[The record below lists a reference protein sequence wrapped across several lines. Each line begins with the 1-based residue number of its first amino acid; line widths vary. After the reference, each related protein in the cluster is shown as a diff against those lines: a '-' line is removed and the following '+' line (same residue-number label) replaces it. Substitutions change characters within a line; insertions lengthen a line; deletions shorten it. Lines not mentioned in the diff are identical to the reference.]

1 MGYNINTLFDIAFGI
16 KSVGVFK
23 IDQPQ
28 SNDGALPHFSGIK
41 ESTNFNIT
49 PDILTTTDIKEAN
62 RMSYLGTPIVFPMSF
77 KGKSYQVYSK
87 IGEIELRKLADFE
100 LPAATLVNFSRAKL
114 ISKTKA
120 LASNGTVKELYGF
133 DDWRIDIRGLCLID
147 PSHATAK
154 TALEMEA
161 KLREFEAVVDNI
173 SVTGAL
179 FAAKGID
186 SIVIEKLSITQLKGK
201 PGVIPFY
208 MQCTSDQP
216 IELFI

>member
-28 SNDGALPHFSGIK
+28 QENGLDF
-41 ESTNFNIT
+41 NFKGVE
-49 PDILTTTDIKEAN
+49 LTDDLNVAQ
-62 RMSYLGTPIVFPMSF
+62 RMSHLGTPIVFPITF
-77 KGKSYQVYSK
+77 VGKSYQVYSE
-87 IGEIELRKLADFE
+87 IGEIELRNLADFE

-133 DDWRIDIRGLCLID
+133 DDWRIDIRGLCLAD
-147 PSHATAK
+147 PSHATAQ

-161 KLREFEAVVDNI
+161 KLREFEGVVDNI
-173 SVTGAL
+173 SVVGSL
-179 FAAKGID
+179 FTAKDIN
-186 SIVIEKLSITQLKGK
+186 SIVIEKLHITQLKGK

-216 IELFI
+216 IELFL